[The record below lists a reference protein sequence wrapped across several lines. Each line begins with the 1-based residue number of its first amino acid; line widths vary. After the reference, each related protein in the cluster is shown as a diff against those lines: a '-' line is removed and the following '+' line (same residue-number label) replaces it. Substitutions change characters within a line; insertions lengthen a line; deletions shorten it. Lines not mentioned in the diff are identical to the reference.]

1 VTSDLQLVL
10 HPSEAPDLT
19 KVRASSM
26 SIVGGHARDDT
37 RDALM
42 LMDPSDDKL
51 MLKEVVATPTWP
63 LPGSVD
69 VSTDNVAA
77 SCT

>member
-1 VTSDLQLVL
+1 
-10 HPSEAPDLT
+10 
-19 KVRASSM
+19 M

-37 RDALM
+37 REVLM
-42 LMDPSDDKL
+42 LMDPPDDKL
-51 MLKEVVATPTWP
+51 MIREVVATPTWT
-63 LPGSVD
+63 LSGSVD